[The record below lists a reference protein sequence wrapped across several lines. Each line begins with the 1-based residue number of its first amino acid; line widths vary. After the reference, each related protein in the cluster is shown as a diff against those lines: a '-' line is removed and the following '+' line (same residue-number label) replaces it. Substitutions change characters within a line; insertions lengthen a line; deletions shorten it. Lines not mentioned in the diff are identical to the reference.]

1 MQKQKDET
9 IPLRHAL
16 DAAKKAV
23 SFLDDRTRTDL
34 EMDEMLG
41 FAVVRLLEI
50 IGEAAKLVSPDL
62 REKHPEI
69 PWSAMVGMRNR
80 LIHGYFDVNYDVVW
94 DTVKS
99 DLPPMIDNLE
109 RLLAAMISES
119 DRDLVP

>member
-1 MQKQKDET
+1 MQKQTDET
-9 IPLRHAL
+9 VPLRHAL

-23 SFLDDRTRTDL
+23 FFLDDRTRTDL
-34 EMDEMLG
+34 ETDEMLG

-50 IGEAAKLVSPDL
+50 IGEAAKLVSPEL

-99 DLPPMIDNLE
+99 DLPPMIDDLE
-109 RLLAAMISES
+109 RLLATMISES
-119 DRDLVP
+119 DRNLAP

>member
-1 MQKQKDET
+1 MQKQKDDT

-23 SFLDDRTRTDL
+23 SFLNDRTRTDL
-34 EMDEMLG
+34 ETDEMLG

-62 REKHPEI
+62 REMHPEI

-99 DLPPMIDNLE
+99 DFPPMIDDLE
-109 RLLAAMISES
+109 RLLAAMISEG
-119 DRDLVP
+119 DGDLAP